1 MTATLEV
8 RGVTKR
14 FPGVVANDRI
24 DLRVAPGEVHALLGE
39 NGAGKSTL
47 MNVLYGLYEPDEGEI
62 LLDGR
67 PVRLGGPRDAIAHH
81 IGMVHQHFMLVP
93 PLTVAENVIL
103 GEETTRGPLL
113 DRGEAE
119 RRVRALSER
128 YGLAVDA
135 RARVAD
141 LSVGVQQRVEILKAL
156 YRGADILI
164 LDEPTAVLTPQEA
177 DELLAIMRELAAQ
190 GKAII
195 LITHKLREVL
205 AAADRITVL
214 RGGRVAGTTSPREAT
229 QQGLAA
235 MMVGRP
241 VLLRVEKGLARPGE
255 VMLRVED
262 LRVRDDRNQP
272 AVDRLSLAVR
282 SGEILGLAGVE
293 GNGQAEL
300 VEALTGLREVG
311 AGRVLVDGRDL
322 TNGSARLFAESGV
335 GHIPADRQKYGL
347 VLSQPVAEN
356 LVLSSYY
363 RPPYAR
369 GIRRAFGAVW
379 RHALQLVRA
388 FDIRAPSPATPVGA
402 LSGGNQQKTVAARE
416 FTRPL
421 KLLIAA
427 QPTRGLDVGSMEFI
441 HRKIVEARDGG
452 AAVLLVSA
460 ELDEI
465 LSLADRVAV
474 IYRGRIVGEMPA
486 AEAEAETIGLMMAGA
501 HGGTAA

>member
-1 MTATLEV
+1 
-8 RGVTKR
+8 
-14 FPGVVANDRI
+14 
-24 DLRVAPGEVHALLGE
+24 
-39 NGAGKSTL
+39 
-47 MNVLYGLYEPDEGEI
+47 
-62 LLDGR
+62 
-67 PVRLGGPRDAIAHH
+67 
-81 IGMVHQHFMLVP
+81 MVHQHFMLVP
-93 PLTVAENVIL
+93 PLTVAENVVL

-113 DRGEAE
+113 DRAGAE
-119 RRVRALSER
+119 QRVRELSER
-128 YGLAVDA
+128 YGLAVDP

-195 LITHKLREVL
+195 FITHKLREVL
-205 AAADRITVL
+205 AVADRITVL
-214 RGGRVAGTTSPREAT
+214 RGGRVVGRTRPSEAT
-229 QQGLAA
+229 QQSLAA

-241 VLLRVEKGLARPGE
+241 VLLRVEKGPPRPGE
-255 VMLRVED
+255 VVLRVD
-262 LRVRDDRNQP
+262 GLRVRADRHNV
-272 AVDRLSLAVR
+272 AVDGLTLAVR
-282 SGEILGLAGVE
+282 AGEILGLAGVE

-300 VEALTGLREVG
+300 VEALTGLRSVEAGSVRVG
-311 AGRVLVDGRDL
+311 ERDL
-322 TNGSARLFAESGV
+322 TNCSARRFVEAGV
-335 GHIPADRQKYGL
+335 SHIPADRQKYGL
-347 VLSQPVAEN
+347 VLTQPVSEN
-356 LVLSSYY
+356 LVLSGYY

-369 GIRRAFGAVW
+369 GIRRNFRAIW
-379 RHALQLVRA
+379 RHAVQLVRA
-388 FDIRAPSPATPVGA
+388 FDIRTPSPATPAGA

-416 FTRPL
+416 FSRPL
-421 KLLIAA
+421 TLLVAA

-441 HRKIVEARDGG
+441 HRKIVEARDQG

-474 IYRGRIVGEMPA
+474 IYHGRIVGEMAA